1 MAAAFEGVKNA
12 TFNLF
17 VPVYGGKRL
26 IGQGT
31 HVALEV
37 GMQKMIRKMI
47 GRDTRGWVELT
58 MISYLSSI
66 YQGAFAAPF
75 GEVMGIQDESSDNT
89 VVRQTI
95 EGAKMSASVLLADY
109 IYQTSV
115 RGLHLPWKVWSFV
128 DLLYLL
134 GGKSISRT
142 VEKLLVAMK
151 VPGVGTEEQDAIL
164 AQQVKNSIL
173 RMGDA

>member
-1 MAAAFEGVKNA
+1 
-12 TFNLF
+12 
-17 VPVYGGKRL
+17 
-26 IGQGT
+26 
-31 HVALEV
+31 
-37 GMQKMIRKMI
+37 
-47 GRDTRGWVELT
+47 

-75 GEVMGIQDESSDNT
+75 GTGGIMPVRDGSSDNT
-89 VVRQTI
+89 VVKQTI

-115 RGLHLPWKVWSFV
+115 RGLHLPWKTWSFV

-142 VEKLLVAMK
+142 VEKLMVTLAPTI
-151 VPGVGTEEQDAIL
+151 PGIGSKEQDEIIN
-164 AQQVKNSIL
+164 QQIKNSVL
-173 RMGDA
+173 TMRA